1 MRILLISSTWPSTT
15 GDPRGAVIHH
25 LATGLAER
33 GVEPVVVI
41 PGEPGLPSQSSDAGV
56 TVVRAQYAVPSEHQ
70 RLATGMGGIV
80 PNLQRRPWLAL
91 QVPALLRALRRE
103 AMLRAVDVD
112 LVHAHWLYPSGVVGL
127 AAARRAGIP
136 LVVTAH
142 GTDVNLALRIPPLAW
157 WSRRVLSKADS
168 LTAVSHAIARGLVAL
183 GARPELVEFLP
194 LGVKVSGNIP
204 AHLMSSEW
212 HAFQSTP
219 GLRVLFAGS
228 LTRNK
233 SPGVLLEAIH
243 LLRQRGVA
251 VSAALVGD
259 GPLRESVQKQAVEMG
274 GVWVPGPRPPE
285 EIATWVRAANVV
297 VLPSRAEGRG
307 LILIEAMA
315 CSRPVVCSDIP
326 GPDELVQD
334 GLTGFRFPVGNA
346 GALADRLAQLAAD
359 PELVDRLGRAG
370 RNFVDSEGLR
380 FEAGIDRHLALYERL
395 LARNPG
401 GVADSVR

>member
-1 MRILLISSTWPSTT
+1 MRILLISSTWPASE

-25 LATGLAER
+25 LARGLAER
-33 GVEPVVVI
+33 GAAPVVVI
-41 PGEPGLPSQSSDAGV
+41 PGESGLPTLSSDAGV
-56 TVVRAQYAVPSEHQ
+56 TVVRAQYAVPSERQ

-80 PNLQRRPWLAL
+80 PNLQRRPWLAH
-91 QVPALLRALRRE
+91 QIPALLQALRRE
-103 AMLRAVDVD
+103 AVFRAGQAD

-127 AAARRAGIP
+127 AAARSARTP

-157 WSRRVLSKADS
+157 WSRRVLTDADC
-168 LTAVSHAIARGLVAL
+168 LTAVSHAIGRGLVAL
-183 GARPELVEFLP
+183 GAKRERVEFLP
-194 LGVKVSGNIP
+194 LGVKVPGDIP
-204 AHLMSSEW
+204 APEMPTEW
-212 HAFQSTP
+212 HTFRSAP

-233 SPGVLLEAIH
+233 SPGVLLDAIR
-243 LLRQRGVA
+243 LLRQRQVA

-259 GPLRESVQKQAVEMG
+259 GPLWESVQAQARELG
-274 GVWVPGPRPPE
+274 GVWVPGPRPPD

-297 VLPSRAEGRG
+297 VLPSKTEGRG
-307 LILIEAMA
+307 LILVEAMA

-334 GLTGFRFPVGNA
+334 GQTGFRFPVGDA
-346 GALADRLAQLAAD
+346 RALADRLAHLAAD
-359 PELVDRLGRAG
+359 PELAERLGHTG
-370 RNFVDSEGLR
+370 RRFVDSEGLR

-395 LARNPG
+395 LAQKR
-401 GVADSVR
+401 RER